1 MNHYEVLNIM
11 RAGLIVAAV
20 LVMLIAFFL
29 NITFIGM
36 ILGIPLGLI
45 GFIMLL
51 IGLFTSGSKT
61 VIVNPQ
67 QTQHIV
73 INRPVKAN
81 RYCS

>member
-1 MNHYEVLNIM
+1 M

>member
-1 MNHYEVLNIM
+1 MFNTFHN
-11 RAGLIVAAV
+11 
-20 LVMLIAFFL
+20 
-29 NITFIGM
+29 FIGM

-51 IGLFTSGSKT
+51 AGLFTSGSKT

-73 INRPVKAN
+73 INHPVKAN
-81 RYCS
+81 RYCSQCGTGISLEEKFCTNCGNRVS